1 MKKQTNKE
9 IKKNLN
15 QPSNLQSDRVSK
27 TLKMFSSLICGNLAL
42 CFVLQ
47 LN

>member
-15 QPSNLQSDRVSK
+15 QPSNLQSESVSK
-27 TLKMFSSLICGNLAL
+27 TLKMFSSLSCGNLAL
-42 CFVLQ
+42 LFVFQ